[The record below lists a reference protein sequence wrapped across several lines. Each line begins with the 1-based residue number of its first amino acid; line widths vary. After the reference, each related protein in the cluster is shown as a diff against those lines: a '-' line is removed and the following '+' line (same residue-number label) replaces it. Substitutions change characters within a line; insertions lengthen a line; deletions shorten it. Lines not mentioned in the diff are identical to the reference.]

1 MQHKLENL
9 IKIVYKKYKADFAVE
24 KETHPNEE
32 EFACFIEGRLS
43 PEEAGTIKK
52 HLINC
57 DFCAEIFAAQ
67 TEMKK
72 PAQVKLSGDLILKMR
87 ELLEKK
93 ENTSILEIILGVK
106 EKIFELLNTNGDVL
120 VGQELMPAPLARSR
134 QIKEFKDEINIL
146 KDFNG
151 IRVEAKITYKAP
163 NLHNLTVAVKNKQT
177 TQIIKDLR
185 VTLLK
190 DNLELESYITGSD
203 KIVFEQIL
211 INKYLIEI
219 SDINIKLG
227 AISLEIKI

>member
-1 MQHKLENL
+1 MQEKLENL

-43 PEEAGTIKK
+43 PEEQGSIKK
-52 HLINC
+52 HLISC
-57 DFCAEIFAAQ
+57 DFCAGIFAAQ
-67 TEMKK
+67 TKLKK
-72 PAQVKLSGDLILKMR
+72 PNQVKLPGDLILKIR

-93 ENTSILEIILGVK
+93 GDIPILEIILTIK

-151 IRVEAKITYKAP
+151 IRVEAKITNKAP
-163 NLHNLTVAVKNKQT
+163 NLHSLTVAVKNKQT
-177 TQIIKDLR
+177 SQIIKDLR
-185 VTLLK
+185 ITLIK
-190 DNLELESYITGSD
+190 DNLELESYITGPD

-227 AISLEIKI
+227 AISLEIKA